1 MAVAGSDLT
10 TVEASVEGAA
20 AGGGGGGGDH
30 QSRSTY

>member
-10 TVEASVEGAA
+10 TVEVSVEG

>member
-10 TVEASVEGAA
+10 TVEVSVEGA
-20 AGGGGGGGDH
+20 GGGGGDH

>member
-10 TVEASVEGAA
+10 TVEASVEGA
-20 AGGGGGGGDH
+20 GGGGGGDH

>member
-20 AGGGGGGGDH
+20 AGGGGGGDH